1 MTLDVK
7 AAIKERCRNLSF
19 AIATSQDGGAIRDME
34 QRLAEAQAEL
44 RDAQSDESPRSSQND
59 MPMPDLRQADTYGP
73 ACGHRDLETNIPVTQ

>member
-1 MTLDVK
+1 MTLDVN

-44 RDAQSDESPRSSQND
+44 REIESKEQSE
-59 MPMPDLRQADTYGP
+59 
-73 ACGHRDLETNIPVTQ
+73 

>member
-44 RDAQSDESPRSSQND
+44 REIEPKEGQSD
-59 MPMPDLRQADTYGP
+59 G
-73 ACGHRDLETNIPVTQ
+73 

>member
-44 RDAQSDESPRSSQND
+44 REIESKEQSE
-59 MPMPDLRQADTYGP
+59 
-73 ACGHRDLETNIPVTQ
+73 